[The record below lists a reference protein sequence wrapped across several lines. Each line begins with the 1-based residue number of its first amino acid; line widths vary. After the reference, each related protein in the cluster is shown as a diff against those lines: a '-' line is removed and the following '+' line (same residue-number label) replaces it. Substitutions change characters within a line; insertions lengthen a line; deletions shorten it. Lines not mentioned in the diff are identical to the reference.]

1 RRRNTRSKRDWSSD
15 VCSSD
20 LYRNGLVAR
29 AVSEASGIPWLFE
42 VRGLMEQTWIASHR
56 SAEGR
61 ATAERSEKVRR
72 IIATESGLARGAPA
86 VVTLSRTM
94 AAVLEKRGVA
104 P

>member
-72 IIATESGLARGAPA
+72 IIATESGLAREARSEEH
-86 VVTLSRTM
+86 TSELQSRFDL
-94 AAVLEKRGVA
+94 VCRLL
-104 P
+104 